1 MKKII
6 LALSFAMMTSAS
18 YAQALDDN
26 WDTVTRKLNKE
37 NKSYKIEDREQFK
50 YAIVTESDLTYEK
63 LYAVS
68 KEHDKLELISFIF
81 YDALAYSV
89 WIEQIEKN
97 MIEISNS
104 SESRKWYSKNM
115 VKGKKICFLIVN
127 PSDDEVQSGIV
138 GKLRVSYAGSIFNNP
153 Y

>member
-6 LALSFAMMTSAS
+6 LALSLAMMTSAS

-26 WDTVTRKLNKE
+26 WDTVIDKLNKE
-37 NKSYKIEDREQFK
+37 QKTYKVQDSDYFK
-50 YAIVTESDLTYEK
+50 YIIVTESDLTYEK
-63 LYAVS
+63 IYAIR
-68 KEHDKLELISFIF
+68 KEQDQLELISFIF
-81 YDALAYSV
+81 YDAMAYSV

-138 GKLRVSYAGSIFNNP
+138 GKLRISYAGSVFNNP